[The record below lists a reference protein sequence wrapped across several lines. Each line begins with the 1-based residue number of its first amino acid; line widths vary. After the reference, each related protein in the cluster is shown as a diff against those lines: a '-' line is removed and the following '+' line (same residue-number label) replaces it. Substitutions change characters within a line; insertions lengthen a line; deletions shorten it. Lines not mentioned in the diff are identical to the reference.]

1 MLRMG
6 HDASVKNISC
16 VENQSWTGVPRPS
29 TLHSSFPGSWDGPQ
43 RLVYASISSVSGLG
57 R

>member
-16 VENQSWTGVPRPS
+16 VENQSLTGVPRPS

-43 RLVYASISSVSGLG
+43 RLVYASISSVCGLG